1 MVLVSVSRGDMVV
14 RACVLEVANERVSAF
29 IIQFLLSVK
38 LRSLTFAWYQLK
50 LTFPI
55 YCLYCPTS
63 SSYIYLFW
71 SINTIVI
78 INQCSDQDSLV
89 ESSKF
94 HIAAY
99 DSSVFSINVLR
110 SAWITSKQCLA
121 ASSPSAA
128 KNSVSVMYVWSV
140 KISCFNATTLSSQG
154 MGVSCREKCQWR
166 MSLLDYFTIVS
177 RDNFDSFYAASL

>member
-1 MVLVSVSRGDMVV
+1 VIKLSPQPKVVQPGQMVLVSVSRGDMVV

-38 LRSLTFAWYQLK
+38 LCSLTFAWYQLK

-99 DSSVFSINVLR
+99 DSSVYVLMFLD
-110 SAWITSKQCLA
+110 QLEL
-121 ASSPSAA
+121 PV
-128 KNSVSVMYVWSV
+128 NSVWLLAVRLRQKIRSVSCMY
-140 KISCFNATTLSSQG
+140 
-154 MGVSCREKCQWR
+154 GVSKF
-166 MSLLDYFTIVS
+166 L
-177 RDNFDSFYAASL
+177 ASMPQHCLHR